1 MAATGTKAGW
11 VPSLVSIFQLWIAF
25 IKVFLIAQSLLIKK
39 NDIRLRR
46 TFFAVFLSVFASVAF
61 LIFVFVVKAVL
72 WRVGQLSCHYHSV
85 FGHDIVRPIFCKGR
99 LHVMHCAIHT
109 ILNHFMRAFDV
120 LFGQFGC

>member
-46 TFFAVFLSVFASVAF
+46 TFFAVFLSVFLSVAF
-61 LIFVFVVKAVL
+61 LIFVFVVEAVL
-72 WRVGQLSCHYHSV
+72 WRVRQLSCHYHSV
-85 FGHDIVRPIFCKGR
+85 FGHDIVRPISCKR
-99 LHVMHCAIHT
+99 HLHVLHSTVHAI
-109 ILNHFMRAFDV
+109 LDHFVRAFNV
-120 LFGQFGC
+120 LIG